1 MAVHAARASGQR
13 VAHAHLRYINPFPAN
28 TEEVLR
34 RYPKVL
40 VPELNLGQLA
50 KVLRDRYLLDV
61 ISLPKIQ
68 GLPFKVSEIRAA
80 INEALA

>member
-1 MAVHAARASGQR
+1 MCCNSR
-13 VAHAHLRYINPFPAN
+13 VRRVQPDRVVKQEHSQLY
-28 TEEVLR
+28 LR